1 MLAPWRPD
9 RWRAHCS
16 EVIARYWD
24 NKLKQKAESMTSLC
38 MLDVANLFITKPA
51 KVWSMAGLDSTEV
64 RKAAIVNWMTLGVYQ
79 TRETLFKMK
88 VIKSPMCTACSMNA
102 IGSLAHYLL
111 YCPFTESIRQNYV
124 PKFILS
130 NPKVSKVADNE
141 TALVLSILDP
151 ESSLL
156 PEEVRFSWE
165 SSKDIYALSREYV
178 YNVHRKFEKF
188 YEKST

>member
-1 MLAPWRPD
+1 
-9 RWRAHCS
+9 
-16 EVIARYWD
+16 
-24 NKLKQKAESMTSLC
+24 MTSLC
-38 MLDVANLFITKPA
+38 MLDVANLSITKPA